1 MQIHELTS
9 KSKIKEGVFDTLKA
23 AATWEPGETFAQ
35 AKAKV
40 KNDAGVQ
47 AVAKKAQAT
56 WQSYERQLQKS
67 VAQQAAKPAPTQA
80 PAQGQQQVQKQTPA
94 PGTRIQTPKGAVNK
108 TPDGQWKT
116 EAGEII
122 TNPTDVAELER
133 RAKQQITLKAQN
145 KQMSPASGIEEA
157 VAGTTSPG
165 GIVIPTGAKTATP
178 LPTAP
183 AAPAPVVNPIEAYK
197 NRTDG
202 KYEQSL
208 KGFVQQNLL
217 AGMPYA
223 RLQNAQEIDQL
234 INTMSRPENAD
245 PKVQAPLWQQ
255 LAQATAVAAIIPQS
269 AGGAG
274 PEPTTNK
281 QGSEKNQQ
289 GQTAQELLEPVTQ
302 FMAQNKIDMKKPGQ
316 LLRSQFNN
324 NETAIRSTGNPN
336 VDAMLMA
343 MGFTI

>member
-1 MQIHELTS
+1 
-9 KSKIKEGVFDTLKA
+9 
-23 AATWEPGETFAQ
+23 
-35 AKAKV
+35 
-40 KNDAGVQ
+40 
-47 AVAKKAQAT
+47 
-56 WQSYERQLQKS
+56 
-67 VAQQAAKPAPTQA
+67 
-80 PAQGQQQVQKQTPA
+80 
-94 PGTRIQTPKGAVNK
+94 
-108 TPDGQWKT
+108 
-116 EAGEII
+116 
-122 TNPTDVAELER
+122 
-133 RAKQQITLKAQN
+133 
-145 KQMSPASGIEEA
+145 
-157 VAGTTSPG
+157 
-165 GIVIPTGAKTATP
+165 
-178 LPTAP
+178 
-183 AAPAPVVNPIEAYK
+183 
-197 NRTDG
+197 
-202 KYEQSL
+202 
-208 KGFVQQNLL
+208 
-217 AGMPYA
+217 MPYA

-274 PEPTTNK
+274 PEPTVNK

-302 FMAQNKIDMKKPGQ
+302 FMAQNKIDIKKPGQ

>member
-145 KQMSPASGIEEA
+145 KQMSPASGIKEA

-183 AAPAPVVNPIEAYK
+183 AAPAASPDRPGAP
-197 NRTDG
+197 R
-202 KYEQSL
+202 Q
-208 KGFVQQNLL
+208 
-217 AGMPYA
+217 ACA
-223 RLQNAQEIDQL
+223 LQVP
-234 INTMSRPENAD
+234 M
-245 PKVQAPLWQQ
+245 
-255 LAQATAVAAIIPQS
+255 
-269 AGGAG
+269 
-274 PEPTTNK
+274 
-281 QGSEKNQQ
+281 
-289 GQTAQELLEPVTQ
+289 
-302 FMAQNKIDMKKPGQ
+302 
-316 LLRSQFNN
+316 
-324 NETAIRSTGNPN
+324 
-336 VDAMLMA
+336 
-343 MGFTI
+343 